1 MNRHIDFDQLQDYRE
16 GLLSPEEHEKIR
28 AHLEECGSCSEDL
41 AGLSDL
47 MKELAELPEEATP
60 ARDLW
65 PQIEWRIGGS
75 EVAREGRP
83 SRQSVTMPLWQ
94 LLAASIAVALVSGG
108 AVWTFLAESP
118 QAGGPIMTGPA
129 TMALPAGLDAGYEEY
144 ERAALELEGILL
156 EAQGILD
163 PETIQVLEGNLMV
176 IDEAIAESK
185 AALSEDPGSRILR
198 RILSD
203 TMRRKVGLLQQ
214 AAVAIYANS

>member
-1 MNRHIDFDQLQDYRE
+1 
-16 GLLSPEEHEKIR
+16 
-28 AHLEECGSCSEDL
+28 
-41 AGLSDL
+41 
-47 MKELAELPEEATP
+47 
-60 ARDLW
+60 
-65 PQIEWRIGGS
+65 
-75 EVAREGRP
+75 
-83 SRQSVTMPLWQ
+83 MPGK
-94 LLAASIAVALVSGG
+94 V
-108 AVWTFLAESP
+108 
-118 QAGGPIMTGPA
+118 GPP
-129 TMALPAGLDAGYEEY
+129 GYEEY